1 MNNNDGI
8 QKKHGKIT
16 FVYAVKDSMFKNEEE
31 RSKFFEFILP
41 VIPSITSDNVK
52 DELSRELTQI
62 LGINEMPLT
71 PQLIVDISDYIS
83 SRRILN
89 NIISDFLIHRALLHI
104 NLIEKTKLDKLFSL
118 MVLKNILPLEYE
130 RLQSQND
137 LSVIYTILNKEKERI
152 QIALCNSIE
161 KEILNIDEKVS
172 SLENEK
178 LQSIEELKYLFL
190 GVMLKEYDGFHSLSQ
205 PIETFETLEAVAFK
219 CRSVGY
225 PYNLSNKS
233 QNINAI
239 EKKYFNEEGYFK
251 KREKYIICKHEGQL
265 EKMLMRRKELVD
277 KMHNIFNM
285 SFIEVYELD
294 PAIFKDGFFA
304 NSFIQLML
312 VNGYIDETHMD
323 YLSDHSEGF
332 TSYNDK
338 KIKQKINRKERIG
351 VFEPI
356 DDPNKLILI
365 LDKNRFNSE
374 NILNY
379 YLVKELFSDPIQHK
393 EKISILLD
401 YFKRN
406 RETIEKFVVEL
417 VNSDKP
423 CCDVLVFIL
432 KKIPSVFELI
442 YLNNDTVL
450 PEKKVSVL
458 WDVINYHEIGIID
471 IGAMNASGE
480 ISNFLN
486 ESNEL
491 CNWFSNPNI
500 DFAEF
505 IEVLNIKLSTLR
517 RFCKN
522 EYSTLILKQHRY
534 IFNLENI
541 SVVMLDYFGKNEV
554 DITTRNY
561 DVVCELPDCEFK
573 ANVLDNLSVYLKE
586 VYSKYQCGRLSS
598 EKLSELLINRNI
610 DFELKRI
617 IVEKESSRV
626 QYIEDLQLD
635 IVKLLMEK
643 QQIDFTIENILPL
656 YDKVNA
662 DLIVKYINTYAS
674 ELEIDDQVL
683 LDDEEFKMFLFN
695 KTDISKFIN
704 KLGENYANISE
715 LENDDN
721 VILLI
726 KNKKCIYCSND
737 FVAFCR
743 KEGILKEYCL
753 AFENEIADDIASG
766 NIVLEQP
773 SIATLYKVSKNLQ
786 QRYFDM
792 VVNLV
797 DSEAFNIISK
807 FESPQ
812 DFWSSI
818 KDVGVLKLK
827 CKTSLL
833 ETNLDELRKEEIL
846 CKLPEVPDLE
856 WVSLMQ
862 NTIKLKKKNQYAPKY
877 EGFYSE
883 LKRRRVSCRKYGH
896 TIVFN

>member
-1 MNNNDGI
+1 M
-8 QKKHGKIT
+8 
-16 FVYAVKDSMFKNEEE
+16 
-31 RSKFFEFILP
+31 
-41 VIPSITSDNVK
+41 
-52 DELSRELTQI
+52 
-62 LGINEMPLT
+62 
-71 PQLIVDISDYIS
+71 
-83 SRRILN
+83 
-89 NIISDFLIHRALLHI
+89 
-104 NLIEKTKLDKLFSL
+104 
-118 MVLKNILPLEYE
+118 
-130 RLQSQND
+130 
-137 LSVIYTILNKEKERI
+137 
-152 QIALCNSIE
+152 
-161 KEILNIDEKVS
+161 
-172 SLENEK
+172 
-178 LQSIEELKYLFL
+178 
-190 GVMLKEYDGFHSLSQ
+190 
-205 PIETFETLEAVAFK
+205 
-219 CRSVGY
+219 
-225 PYNLSNKS
+225 
-233 QNINAI
+233 I
-239 EKKYFNEEGYFK
+239 EKKYFNEDGYFK
-251 KREKYIICKHEGQL
+251 KREKNIVCKHEGQL

-277 KMHNIFNM
+277 KKHNIFNM

-294 PAIFKDGFFA
+294 PATFKDGFFA

-356 DDPNKLILI
+356 DDPNRLILI

-423 CCDVLVFIL
+423 CYDVLVFIL

-458 WDVINYHEIGIID
+458 RDIINYHEIGIID

-480 ISNFLN
+480 ISSFMN

-505 IEVLNIKLSTLR
+505 VEVLNIKLSTLR
-517 RFCKN
+517 RFRKN

-534 IFNLENI
+534 TFNLENI

-586 VYSKYQCGRLSS
+586 VYSKYECGRLSS

-643 QQIDFTIENILPL
+643 QQIDFTIENILTL

-683 LDDEEFKMFLFN
+683 LDNKEFKIFLFN
-695 KTDISKFIN
+695 KTDISKFVD
-704 KLGENYANISE
+704 KLGGYYANISE
-715 LENDDN
+715 LENDGN
-721 VILLI
+721 IILLI
-726 KNKKCIYCSND
+726 RNKKCIYCSND
-737 FVAFCR
+737 FVAFCK

-766 NIVLEQP
+766 NVVLEQP

-797 DSEAFNIISK
+797 DSEALNIISK